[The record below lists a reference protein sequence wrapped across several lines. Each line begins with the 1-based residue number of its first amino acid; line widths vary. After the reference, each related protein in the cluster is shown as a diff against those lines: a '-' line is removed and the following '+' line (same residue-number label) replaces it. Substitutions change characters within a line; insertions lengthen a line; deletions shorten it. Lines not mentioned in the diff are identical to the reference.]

1 MKNNKVRKGVLLTII
16 ISFTLIVINVNAE
29 PIKFKPGVPIPGTI
43 IQGEMD
49 ITSSSIG
56 DYINALYIYA
66 ARIASLLAIF
76 MLVIAAWQWLFAAG
90 SPEKITNA
98 KSTIT
103 GALMGL
109 ALLFGGH
116 LLLSQISSSLVE
128 LKPIDIQKIEEVAV
142 CTQFEAIN
150 ENCSEGLFEL
160 PGPQDSD
167 GNSTIIKCRGT
178 FCSNPKEAC
187 VYTDND
193 EKIQDCLYNNTT
205 GNISCSCV
213 DICAGVTS
221 CGAYKTAASCR
232 KNLCYSLGNETE
244 WHNVCGTEIG
254 DDDCTELWGINC
266 GNQIGIC
273 IDVGEKIPD
282 LEYPD
287 GPKPGYCC
295 NKNNKN
301 WIDECVMRDHKDAD
315 NCLN

>member
-103 GALMGL
+103 GDLMGL

-128 LKPIDIQKIEEVAV
+128 LKPIDIQKIEAVAI
-142 CTQFEAIN
+142 CTQFESADKP
-150 ENCSEGLFEL
+150 CRGGLFEL
-160 PGPQDSD
+160 PGPPGSD
-167 GNSTIIKCRGT
+167 GQSTTIQCRGT
-178 FCSNPKEAC
+178 FCSEPKEAC
-187 VYTDND
+187 VYTDNAGD
-193 EKIQDCLYNNTT
+193 IKECIYNNKSD
-205 GNISCSCV
+205 ISCSCV
-213 DICAGVTS
+213 DVCAGVTS
-221 CGAYKTAASCR
+221 CGGYKTVTSCR
-232 KNLCYSLGNETE
+232 QNLCYSTGEGGFDD
-244 WHNVCGTEIG
+244 VCGTEVG
-254 DDDCTELWGINC
+254 DDDCTTLHGVNC
-266 GNQIGIC
+266 GDQIGIC
-273 IDVGEKIPD
+273 INTGLSKATAD
-282 LEYPD
+282 
-287 GPKPGYCC
+287 YCC
-295 NKNNKN
+295 NKNNSG
-301 WIDECVMRDHKDAD
+301 WTDECKPRANAD
-315 NCLN
+315 QCLN